1 VIRLGTAWRRGGRFV
16 IAAVVSATAALAG
29 CGGAPEP
36 PPPPDQE
43 MESLYR
49 VARFAYDRGQ
59 YQQAAILYDR
69 VLARAYARDDLAAIS
84 EIGYESALAR
94 LREGRPGEAAAQAR
108 RVREELDRRGGEPF
122 AELFLVEAV
131 ALYVSG
137 EPAAADAAA
146 DAALSRAGNGTA
158 VAARATYIKGMI
170 AADRKDPA
178 GLGGAI
184 AALGTPVQPDLRADT
199 LELVGRQRLLEGK
212 PDAALPIL
220 IETADLRRETKDYS
234 GMARALAFAGEAA
247 ESTGRAVEAAD
258 LFLRAGR
265 SAAQQPDRRDA
276 KAWLERAVALAT
288 RTDREDIADA
298 AREQIAK
305 LSD

>member
-1 VIRLGTAWRRGGRFV
+1 VIRLVTAWRRGGRFV

-59 YQQAAILYDR
+59 YEQAAILYDR

-137 EPAAADAAA
+137 EPAAAAAA
-146 DAALSRAGNGTA
+146 DAALSRAGNGAA

-178 GLGGAI
+178 GVGGAI
-184 AALGTPVQPDLRADT
+184 AGLGAPVQPDLRADK

-220 IETADLRRETKDYS
+220 LETADLRRETKDYS

-247 ESTGRAVEAAD
+247 ASTGRTVEAAD

-276 KAWLERAVALAT
+276 EAWLKRAVALAT
-288 RTDREDIADA
+288 GADRKDIADA
-298 AREQIAK
+298 AREQLIG
-305 LSD
+305 LSE